1 MGNIGYL
8 TKLQIINALYQTF
21 NKTNNNDDN
30 DIIITKYDFLNNNVG
45 DYLIQFLNDYNNNS
59 DSSDNIITTTTTTS
73 NNNYDNN
80 NINTMKVDIPYGML
94 PGDIIQVTS
103 PNSKDII
110 YLCIPERNKKK
121 IKE

>member
-45 DYLIQFLNDYNNNS
+45 DYLIQFLNDYNNL
-59 DSSDNIITTTTTTS
+59 DSDNIITTTTTS

-94 PGDIIQVTS
+94 PGDIIQVTL
-103 PNSKDII
+103 PPNNNSKDII
-110 YLCIPERNKKK
+110 YLCIPERN
-121 IKE
+121 